1 MSELSHIMR
10 PSGDGRTLF
19 YACFEA
25 MHTRMDL
32 RMVVG
37 EGILG
42 EAGLV
47 ALAEKV
53 QAFVEAAE
61 SRYSRFLPSSE
72 LSSVNAKG
80 FREKVR
86 LSEGLEEILADC
98 LKYKSDT
105 EGLFDVTM
113 PTEGSYSIENHTL
126 SFSCEGCR
134 IDLSGYLKGWALDRV
149 MVLLR
154 EAGVENAMV
163 NFGNSSIGAIGCQI
177 GCEGW
182 RVQLPLGAMAWRYS
196 SVKDLLRSWELPS
209 GRNKVLG
216 EDGRHKSVY
225 GASESSY
232 APFSG
237 EILLRNEFLT
247 TSGNALSA
255 YGEILNPL
263 TRTPVYGRGTVSVL
277 TPSAT
282 LGEVLSTIEFIQI
295 ATSHS

>member
-1 MSELSHIMR
+1 MR

-98 LKYKSDT
+98 LEYKSDT
-105 EGLFDVTM
+105 GGLFDVTM

-126 SFSCEGCR
+126 SLSCEGCC

-149 MVLLR
+149 MALLR

-163 NFGNSSIGAIGCQI
+163 NFGNSSIGAIGCHI

-182 RVQLPLGAMAWRYS
+182 RVQLPLGAMAWRYR
-196 SVKDLLRSWELPS
+196 SVKELLCSWEMPS
-209 GRNKVLG
+209 GRHKVLG

-225 GASESSY
+225 GASEGSY

-263 TRTPVYGRGTVSVL
+263 TRTPIYGRGTVSVP